1 MNQHAA
7 PGTSLSEEVRFR
19 VPLPLVI
26 PIVSLLVIAATT
38 IGLSRILL
46 SVPKEVAVIVAL
58 AVSANVLI
66 ACAVIAARPDTAR
79 ATWPELL
86 IVFLYPVI
94 IGAVLTQL
102 DLGTGHA
109 EAGEK
114 AAGSETGAEGA
125 EGAESGGGT
134 AVSAAGVAFDIDTLE
149 LTAGE
154 ETQLD
159 FANEDSV
166 QHNVS
171 IYESEGGPDLFLGD
185 IIPGGQA
192 ITYTIPALDKGKY
205 YFQCDVHPSMN
216 GEVTVK

>member
-58 AVSANVLI
+58 AVAANVLI

-94 IGAVLTQL
+94 IGAVLTQMN
-102 DLGTGHA
+102 LGGGHA

-114 AAGSETGAEGA
+114 AS
-125 EGAESGGGT
+125 GAESGAADGGSL
-134 AVSAAGVAFDIDTLE
+134 ALSAAGTAFDTDTLD

-154 ETQLD
+154 ETQVD
-159 FANEDSV
+159 FTNEDSV
-166 QHNVS
+166 QHNLA
-171 IYESEGGPDLFLGD
+171 IYEQEGASEALFAGDLV
-185 IIPGGQA
+185 PPGQA
-192 ITYTIPALDKGKY
+192 VTYTIPALDKGTY
-205 YFQCDVHPSMN
+205 YFHCEVHPSMN
-216 GEVTVK
+216 GDVTVK

>member
-7 PGTSLSEEVRFR
+7 PGSSLSEEVRFR

-38 IGLSRILL
+38 VGMSRILL

-58 AVSANVLI
+58 AISANVLI
-66 ACAVIAARPDTAR
+66 ACAVIAARPETAR

-94 IGAVLTQL
+94 IGAVLTQMN
-102 DLGTGHA
+102 LGAGHGA
-109 EAGEK
+109 VAEEAGEK
-114 AAGSETGAEGA
+114 AAGSE
-125 EGAESGGGT
+125 SG
-134 AVSAAGVAFDIDTLE
+134 SAAGGTTAVAASGTAFDTETLE

-154 ETQLD
+154 ETEID
-159 FANEDSV
+159 FANEDSQ
-166 QHNVS
+166 QHNIS
-171 IYESEGGPDLFLGD
+171 IYEEEGGADLFLGELV
-185 IIPGGQA
+185 PPGQA
-192 ITYTIPALDKGKY
+192 ITYTIPGLDKGNY
-205 YFQCDVHPSMN
+205 YFQCDVHPGMN

>member
-1 MNQHAA
+1 MSQHAA
-7 PGTSLSEEVRFR
+7 PGSSLSEEVRFR

-26 PIVSLLVIAATT
+26 PLVSLLVIAATT
-38 IGLSRILL
+38 IGMSRILL

-58 AVSANVLI
+58 AISANVLI
-66 ACAVIAARPDTAR
+66 ACAVIAARPATAR

-102 DLGTGHA
+102 DLGAGHA
-109 EAGEK
+109 AEEAGET
-114 AAGSETGAEGA
+114 AAGSE
-125 EGAESGGGT
+125 SGT
-134 AVSAAGVAFDIDTLE
+134 AAGGATAVTASGTAFDTEKLE

-154 ETQLD
+154 ETEID

-166 QHNVS
+166 QHNIS
-171 IYESEGGPDLFLGD
+171 IYEEEGGADLFLGEL
-185 IIPGGQA
+185 IPAGQA
-192 ITYTIPALDKGKY
+192 ITYTVPALDKGTY
-205 YFQCDVHPSMN
+205 YFQCDVHPGMN